1 MNKTLPALP
10 GKAPALPPG
19 AFEIGYTAQDG
30 AQHRVPLAGAAVVR
44 FADTQPARRIR
55 TRKGQR
61 HLPGRWWWATDGRHI
76 GYESWLERDQLMW
89 LDWDRAV
96 TGTASQPFRLRWT
109 TEEGEPRSH
118 VPDYCQ
124 RRRADDRPWP
134 GTGSSGKLDR
144 MTAQAALKA
153 AVRDIAGPAAC
164 AAGFKG
170 SGSTWRPA
178 NSQGDWAVV
187 KVQSSSWSTARSLRC
202 VIDVAVALAP
212 WLDWMREWLGSLPKS
227 VNESLG
233 LCRERLH
240 LAGAPAGVDGWWLV
254 SSD

>member
-30 AQHRVPLAGAAVVR
+30 ALHRVPLAEAAVVR
-44 FADTQPARRIR
+44 FADTQPTRRIR

-61 HLPGRWWWATDGRHI
+61 HLPGRWWSAPDGRHI

-118 VPDYCQ
+118 VPDYFAERGGGPPVVVDC
-124 RRRADDRPWP
+124 RPAGRRGPRDLAAFEATRRAC
-134 GTGSSGKLDR
+134 GL
-144 MTAQAALKA
+144 
-153 AVRDIAGPAAC
+153 AG
-164 AAGFKG
+164 
-170 SGSTWRPA
+170 WEYR
-178 NSQGDWAVV
+178 
-187 KVQSSSWSTARSLRC
+187 
-202 VIDVAVALAP
+202 
-212 WLDWMREWLGSLPKS
+212 
-227 VNESLG
+227 
-233 LCRERLH
+233 
-240 LAGAPAGVDGWWLV
+240 LAGAPDPIATANLRWLSGYRHPRYGVPLVAAVLRAAFAAPVPLMDGAEAAGDPIAVLPVLYHLLWRQELAADLSV
-254 SSD
+254 PVHPATSVELAA